1 MLSECFVTFV
11 LKIVVQFAFF
21 FKKFLYTSV
30 LWLESCANEVLY
42 QFILYLVY
50 VCFLI
55 YFANK
60 VWNFFHIVCSHIWFS
75 LFVKSVWIK
84 SSSMCWVEFLIN
96 VMFNENYLKV
106 LALMFNI
113 MKNILDHHPQPVR
126 IDCFSIHYD
135 YSFYFY
141 YFMLK

>member
-1 MLSECFVTFV
+1 
-11 LKIVVQFAFF
+11 
-21 FKKFLYTSV
+21 
-30 LWLESCANEVLY
+30 
-42 QFILYLVY
+42 
-50 VCFLI
+50 
-55 YFANK
+55 
-60 VWNFFHIVCSHIWFS
+60 
-75 LFVKSVWIK
+75 
-84 SSSMCWVEFLIN
+84 MCWVEFLIN

-113 MKNILDHHPQPVR
+113 MKNILDHHPQPVH